1 MVQLLFTPSRL
12 ISASLALA
20 SLMAVPQTWASSLW
34 VNEQN
39 VLRPVALEAARRLAN
54 AGNDGL
60 NPAHYGG
67 AQLLQTVQASQ
78 GRPLDPASAST
89 LDAQLTEKVELYLHH
104 LRNGRVDPR
113 QIREHYDANKTDWK
127 AFDAPTALREA
138 LGMGNLASAFDA
150 ATPRVPMYDELRKAL
165 ERERQLASDPAW
177 AGSLPALPKGGKL
190 GNGQAWSGLTMLTQ
204 RLVAMGDLPAGTAAP
219 ATYNST
225 LQDGVKAFQQRY
237 GLPENGVLNKAT
249 LDKLN
254 ESPKQRADR
263 IALAMERLRWT
274 PLLQGHRTIVV
285 NVPEFRLRAYDNAG
299 GQPEPKV
306 SMRVI
311 VGKALDTRTPMFDE
325 DMRYIE
331 FSPYWNV
338 PPSIARSE
346 TIPKI
351 RRDPGY
357 MARNGFEIVGQ
368 GGLQGVLN
376 GTARI
381 RQKPGPSN
389 ALGDIKFVFPNNQ
402 NIYLHHTS
410 SPGLFKRTKR
420 DFSHGCIRVEE
431 PVQLAKF
438 VLQDDPAW
446 TEDRIRKA
454 MGAGKATTVRLKEP
468 LPVVITYMTTV
479 ISNGQLLFFPDLY
492 GHDRKLAHLLA
503 QGKTTRVPPKS
514 ATPLQKNSSAA
525 SAPSLQ

>member
-1 MVQLLFTPSRL
+1 MVQFRFSPSRL
-12 ISASLALA
+12 TSASLAL
-20 SLMAVPQTWASSLW
+20 SGLMAVPQLWAASLW
-34 VNEQN
+34 VNDQN
-39 VLRPVALEAARRLAN
+39 MLRPAALEAARRLAQ
-54 AGNDGL
+54 AENDGL
-60 NPAHYGG
+60 NPAQYAGP
-67 AQLLQTVQASQ
+67 QLLQSVQASQ
-78 GRPLDPASAST
+78 GRSLDAASAAS
-89 LDAQLTEKVELYLHH
+89 LDAQLTEKVELYLQH

-113 QIREHYDANKTDWK
+113 QLSENYDANKTDWR
-127 AFDAPTALREA
+127 AFDAATALRDA
-138 LGMGNLASAFDA
+138 LGTGNLASAWEA
-150 ATPRVPMYDELRKAL
+150 ATPRVPMYADLRKAL
-165 ERERQLASDPAW
+165 EQERRLAGNPAW
-177 AGSLPALPKGGKL
+177 ADSLPALPKGGKL
-190 GNGQAWSGLTMLTQ
+190 GNGQAWSGLAMLTQ

-219 ATYNST
+219 ATYTKT
-225 LQDGVKAFQQRY
+225 LQDGVKVFQQRY
-237 GLPENGVLNKAT
+237 GLPENGILNKAT

-254 ESPKQRADR
+254 ESPRQRADR

-274 PLLQGHRTIVV
+274 PLQQGYRTIVV
-285 NVPEFRLRAYDNAG
+285 NVPEFRLRAYDSAG
-299 GQPEPKV
+299 GQFEPKV

-357 MARNGFEIVGQ
+357 MSRNGFEIVGQ

-410 SPGLFKRTKR
+410 SPGLFNRSKR

-454 MGAGKATTVRLKEP
+454 MGSGKSNTVRLKEP

-479 ISNGQLLFFPDLY
+479 VSNGQLLFFPDLY
-492 GHDRKLAHLLA
+492 GHDRKLAALLA
-503 QGKTTRVPPKS
+503 QGKTTRSQPKS
-514 ATPLQKNSSAA
+514 SIPLQKSSGAA
-525 SAPSLQ
+525 SAVSLQ

>member
-1 MVQLLFTPSRL
+1 MTHASFRFSRIAFVSLSLL
-12 ISASLALA
+12 A
-20 SLMAVPQTWASSLW
+20 ASSELLAAQW
-34 VNEQN
+34 VTDQN
-39 VLRPVALEAARRLAN
+39 VLRPVALEAARRLAQ
-54 AGNDGL
+54 ADAEGL

-78 GRPLDPASAST
+78 GRALDPASAAR

-113 QIREHYDANKTDWK
+113 KMSENYDAGKPEGDG
-127 AFDAPTALREA
+127 FDAAATLRDA
-138 LGMGNLASAFDA
+138 LGTGNIGSAWEA
-150 ATPRVPMYDELRKAL
+150 ATPRVPMYASLRDAL
-165 ERERQLASDPAW
+165 GRERRLASQPAW
-177 AGSLPALPKGGKL
+177 SSPLPGLPGGKL
-190 GNGQAWSGLTMLTQ
+190 GAGQAWSGLNILTQ
-204 RLVAMGDLPAGTAAP
+204 RLVAMGDLPAGTTAP

-225 LQDGVKAFQQRY
+225 LQVGVKAFQQRY

-254 ESPKQRADR
+254 ESPTVRAGR
-263 IALAMERLRWT
+263 IGLAMERLRWT
-274 PLLQGHRTIVV
+274 PLLQGRRTIVV
-285 NVPEFRLRAYDNAG
+285 NVPEFRLRAYDNSN
-299 GQPEPKV
+299 GQAEPKV

-311 VGKALDTRTPMFDE
+311 VGKALDTRTPLFDE

-338 PPSIARSE
+338 PPSIARAE

-357 MARNGFEIVGQ
+357 MARNGFEIVGT
-368 GGLQGVLN
+368 GGVQGVLN

-410 SPGLFKRTKR
+410 SPGLFSRAKR

-446 TEDRIRKA
+446 TEDRIRRA
-454 MGAGKATTVRLKEP
+454 MDSGKSNTVKLKEP

-492 GHDRKLAHLLA
+492 GHDRKLAGLLA
-503 QGKTTRVPPKS
+503 QGSTTRVPAKS
-514 ATPLQKNSSAA
+514 ATSLQKSSSPA
-525 SAPSLQ
+525 SAPSLE